1 MNSSMTCKL
10 LEELSYNRAAW
21 REIFLNYFHAILPKP
36 FFLPKPLQECSSK
49 LIEQSL
55 ANWEAEWAPT
65 IPTTEHVF
73 HASPDP
79 IGKRQLVAT
88 CLLPGGR
95 WLLAGYRD
103 GSVWYFDLD
112 AKDTICSTLLIESPY
127 PESLAS
133 TNKVRLVFS
142 VDLLSDVAQ
151 ASPPGSYHLT
161 QFNIAIVASHIR
173 RTVDTVVSVWRVQI
187 ALENDSA
194 TSLRKVELLSTFH
207 EERFDDV
214 WSCDLYGT
222 TVAYLGEPAG
232 GDTSIIIVDWS
243 DAAGQTDINRVLRR
257 YISSSDYARA
267 FLLPEDRILTVA
279 NYGAGESPGEMQLVH
294 WRRDCPA
301 TSTSPSQ
308 QTHPLPIV
316 GPRKHG
322 LPLIYVAS
330 VTSPV
335 VIADELRFVV
345 PARGHLYGLV
355 IPLSFA
361 LRPEEANIQVEL
373 LVTGEIDPGQQMR
386 VGYHQMFSMTT
397 LNKRKQARA

>member
-1 MNSSMTCKL
+1 M
-10 LEELSYNRAAW
+10 
-21 REIFLNYFHAILPKP
+21 
-36 FFLPKPLQECSSK
+36 
-49 LIEQSL
+49 
-55 ANWEAEWAPT
+55 
-65 IPTTEHVF
+65 
-73 HASPDP
+73 
-79 IGKRQLVAT
+79 
-88 CLLPGGR
+88 PGGR
-95 WLLAGYRD
+95 WLLAGCRD

-112 AKDTICSTLLIESPY
+112 AEGTISPALLIESPY

-173 RTVDTVVSVWRVQI
+173 RTADTVISVWRVQI

-194 TSLRKVELLSTFH
+194 TNLRKVELLSTFH

-222 TVAYLGEPAG
+222 TVAYLGRPTG
-232 GDTSIIIVDWS
+232 GSTSIIIVDWP
-243 DAAGQTDINRVLRR
+243 DAAGQTDTNRITRR
-257 YISSSDYARA
+257 YISTSDDARA
-267 FLLPEDRILTVA
+267 FLLPEDRILKVV
-279 NYGAGESPGEMQLVH
+279 NYGAGASPGEIQLIH

-301 TSTSPSQ
+301 TSTPPSQ

-316 GPRKHG
+316 GPRKYG
-322 LPLIYVAS
+322 LPLIYVSS
-330 VTSPV
+330 VTSPA
-335 VIADELRFVV
+335 VIANELRFVV

-361 LRPEEANIQVEL
+361 LRPDANIQVEL
-373 LVTGEIDPGQQMR
+373 LVTGEINSGQQMR
-386 VGYHQMFSMTT
+386 GVGYRQMFSMTT
-397 LNKRKQARA
+397 LNERKQVRA